1 MYNMKCKVVWY
12 HRGILYLERE
22 HLVPEGVPRVQ
33 VLRGDEAL
41 HESVSRES
49 GRVHSAGAQR
59 HVAHPADV
67 K

>member
-1 MYNMKCKVVWY
+1 MYNMKCKVVWN
-12 HRGILYLERE
+12 HREILYLERE

-41 HESVSRES
+41 HESVSREG
-49 GRVHSAGAQR
+49 GRVDPAGTER